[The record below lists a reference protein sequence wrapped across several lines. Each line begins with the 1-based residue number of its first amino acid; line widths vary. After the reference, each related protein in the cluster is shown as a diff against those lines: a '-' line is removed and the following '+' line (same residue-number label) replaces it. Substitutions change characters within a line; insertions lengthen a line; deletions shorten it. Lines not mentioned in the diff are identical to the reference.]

1 MGKFVHHYHNQESTY
16 INTFTLIKMIYLH
29 QNNDCT
35 EQLLFGFER
44 RGREKARSDQ
54 QPVSMELPSAGNRC
68 NQVHHYQN
76 LKKILSNV
84 YICRGN

>member
-16 INTFTLIKMIYLH
+16 INTFTSIKMIYLH

-54 QPVSMELPSAGNRC
+54 QPVSMELPSAGNRW

-76 LKKILSNV
+76 
-84 YICRGN
+84 